1 MIASA
6 SSLFSD
12 RDSMEDALRASEQ
25 KYHDLIENGMDVVF
39 SLDLEGNFTY
49 VSSQCQKI
57 LGYEPSELIGRS
69 SLPMTH
75 PEDVPACLGAIDKL
89 MQGQSVYDLEYRG
102 FTKDGTLHWYTNN
115 LAPVFDRQGTIVGLQ
130 GILRIIDQQKEAEVE
145 LQQKN
150 QQLEQQAKVLEA
162 AMAELK
168 RTQLQLMQSEKM
180 SALGK
185 LVAGIA
191 HEINNPV
198 SFIYG
203 NLTHA
208 DNYVQDLLRLIHHY
222 QTHYPQPIE
231 AITEIIED
239 IDLPFLTQDLSQLFG
254 SMKNGAD
261 RIKQIVLSLRNFARM
276 DESGMKTVNLQE
288 GLESTL
294 LMMEHRL
301 KSTTQGVQIQVHREF
316 ENLPMVNC
324 YPGEL
329 NQVFMHLISNA
340 IDALQDPAI
349 LQPQL
354 WLEIG
359 RSTDSTVLVKVRDN
373 GLGISDAIVA
383 KMFDPFFTTKPV
395 GRGTGMGLALSYQI
409 IAQRHGGQLEY
420 RPNPLMSGSEF
431 LLTIPMVLL
440 ERSEGAV

>member
-1 MIASA
+1 
-6 SSLFSD
+6 
-12 RDSMEDALRASEQ
+12 
-25 KYHDLIENGMDVVF
+25 
-39 SLDLEGNFTY
+39 
-49 VSSQCQKI
+49 
-57 LGYEPSELIGRS
+57 
-69 SLPMTH
+69 
-75 PEDVPACLGAIDKL
+75 
-89 MQGQSVYDLEYRG
+89 
-102 FTKDGTLHWYTNN
+102 
-115 LAPVFDRQGTIVGLQ
+115 VFDRQGTIVGLQ
-130 GILRIIDQQKEAEVE
+130 GIVRIIDQQKEAEAE
-145 LQQKN
+145 LQLKN
-150 QQLEQQAKVLEA
+150 QQLEQQAKALEA
-162 AMAELK
+162 AMAEL
-168 RTQLQLMQSEKM
+168 RSTQLQLMQSEKM

-208 DNYVQDLLRLIHHY
+208 DNYVQDLLRLIHNY
-222 QTHYPQPIE
+222 QIHYPQPIE

-276 DESGMKTVNLQE
+276 DESAMKTVNLQD

-301 KSTTQGVQIQVHREF
+301 KSTPQGVEIQVHWDIED
-316 ENLPMVNC
+316 LPAVIC

-354 WLEIG
+354 WLEMR

-373 GLGISDAIVA
+373 GLGISDAIAA

-395 GRGTGMGLALSYQI
+395 GQGTGMGLALSYQI
-409 IAQRHGGQLEY
+409 VVQRHGGQLEY
-420 RPNPLMSGSEF
+420 RPNPLISGSEF
-431 LLTIPMVLL
+431 FLTIPMVLL
-440 ERSEGAV
+440 ERSGVAV